1 MKIIKTLFSITLS
14 IGLVIGC
21 SPKESK
27 NAEVRFVDLQGNA
40 KPIKTRVPEA
50 NAKIMSGQSN
60 QYFDSP
66 IQNEFRNNQKNIS
79 TGSALNDQNFPVNNS
94 FADNNPR
101 YLSSINSPSSA
112 NEKMSSD
119 DKYQPQNPVVEY
131 DLSSEEKSSKADIYG
146 KESNV
151 LIDDK
156 SLKKNIVVNEEPDE
170 LVEVDLNNPQS
181 NVNNKKILIKAQ
193 NKNSKNIIN
202 YSAKNIKKSRKS
214 SNQVLIADS
223 QDIDSS
229 NSEDEQMEVS
239 KPTQESSSTTII
251 SQSSSSSR
259 GKFYVQVG
267 AFHNSKSAK
276 ERLLLIKNQGKG
288 KIMVGNLNGKKVY
301 RSVFGPYNSK
311 NRAII
316 VKDKIIN
323 SGNDAII
330 YKN

>member
-1 MKIIKTLFSITLS
+1 MQNFKFYLALTLS
-14 IGLVIGC
+14 IALATSC
-21 SPKESK
+21 SNKESK

-60 QYFDSP
+60 QYIDSSL
-66 IQNEFRNNQKNIS
+66 QNEFRNNQKNIASNNVLNDKNLS
-79 TGSALNDQNFPVNNS
+79 TGNS

-112 NEKMSSD
+112 NEKISSD
-119 DKYQPQNPVVEY
+119 DKYQPQNPEIEY
-131 DLSSEEKSSKADIYG
+131 DLTADEKSSKSDIYD
-146 KESNV
+146 KESDV
-151 LIDDK
+151 LAEDK
-156 SLKKNIVVNEEPDE
+156 SIKKNITTNQEQDD

-181 NVNNKKILIKAQ
+181 ISNKKNILIKSP
-193 NKNSKNIIN
+193 NKKSKNTIN
-202 YSAKNIKKSRKS
+202 YSAKNIKKSKKS
-214 SNQVLIADS
+214 SNQVLLESPQNEDS
-223 QDIDSS
+223 VN
-229 NSEDEQMEVS
+229 NSEQDDQSLES
-239 KPTQESSSTTII
+239 QENASMTII
-251 SQSSSSSR
+251 NQSSSSSR

-288 KIMVGNLNGKKVY
+288 KIMIGNLNGKKIY

-311 NRAII
+311 SKANII
-316 VKDKIIN
+316 KDKIIN

>member
-1 MKIIKTLFSITLS
+1 MKTLKLYFALTLS
-14 IGLVIGC
+14 IAFVISC
-21 SPKESK
+21 AKKESK
-27 NAEVRFVDLQGNA
+27 NAEVRFVDLQGNP

-60 QYFDSP
+60 QYIDSSL
-66 IQNEFRNNQKNIS
+66 QNEFRNNQKNIASNNVLNDKNLS
-79 TGSALNDQNFPVNNS
+79 TGNS

-112 NEKMSSD
+112 NEKISSD
-119 DKYQPQNPVVEY
+119 DKYQPQNPEIEY
-131 DLSSEEKSSKADIYG
+131 DLTADEKSSKSDIYG
-146 KESNV
+146 KESEIAVDN
-151 LIDDK
+151 K
-156 SLKKNIVVNEEPDE
+156 SIKKNIVIEEDQDD

-181 NVNNKKILIKAQ
+181 ISNKKNILIKSP
-193 NKNSKNIIN
+193 NKNSKNTIN
-202 YSAKNIKKSRKS
+202 YSAKNIKKSKKS
-214 SNQVLIADS
+214 SNQVLLESPQNEDS
-223 QDIDSS
+223 A
-229 NSEDEQMEVS
+229 NNLEQNDQSLES
-239 KPTQESSSTTII
+239 QENASMTII
-251 SQSSSSSR
+251 NQSSSSSR

-288 KIMVGNLNGKKVY
+288 KIMIGNLNGKKIY

-311 NRAII
+311 SKANII
-316 VKDKIIN
+316 KDKIIN